1 MIDKYKI
8 LNLFKRL
15 FNNKFFKYFNF
26 VVSVVS
32 LFYISNILSDQ
43 INYILELNYL
53 ALLISVII
61 YICGIFFL
69 ALGWSF
75 LNNGQGLKNN
85 IYLKS
90 WYYSILGKYV
100 PFKITPALLRYNYL
114 KINNHEINL
123 PTYSKLTVKEQIFII
138 FTASLFSI
146 FFFLDNNLLN
156 NFILLN
162 IFLVLYTTFLIF
174 KNKKVLICYV
184 GFYYLSF
191 LSLLSFNILSY
202 GELLTSSVFAFILSS
217 LIAFFAIGS
226 PAGIGIREYVSV
238 LLLSNNFS
246 EEFILVLFMQYRII
260 TMISD
265 FLSFLIFKIYRKLS
279 IWLE

>member
-1 MIDKYKI
+1 MINKYKI
-8 LNLFKRL
+8 LNLIKRL
-15 FNNKFFKYFNF
+15 FNNKFFKYFNLI
-26 VVSVVS
+26 VSVVS

-85 IYLKS
+85 IYLRS

-100 PFKITPALLRYNYL
+100 PLKITPALLRYNYL

-123 PTYSKLTVKEQIFII
+123 PTYSKLTIKEQIYII

-146 FFFLDNNLLN
+146 FFFLDNDLLN

-162 IFLVLYTTFLIF
+162 IFLVLYITFLIF

-217 LIAFFAIGS
+217 LIALFAIGS

-265 FLSFLIFKIYRKLS
+265 FLSFLIFKIYRKFS
-279 IWLE
+279 I

>member
-15 FNNKFFKYFNF
+15 FNNKFLQYFNF
-26 VVSVVS
+26 MVSVVS

-100 PFKITPALLRYNYL
+100 PLKLL
-114 KINNHEINL
+114 
-123 PTYSKLTVKEQIFII
+123 Q
-138 FTASLFSI
+138 
-146 FFFLDNNLLN
+146 
-156 NFILLN
+156 
-162 IFLVLYTTFLIF
+162 LY
-174 KNKKVLICYV
+174 
-184 GFYYLSF
+184 
-191 LSLLSFNILSY
+191 
-202 GELLTSSVFAFILSS
+202 
-217 LIAFFAIGS
+217 
-226 PAGIGIREYVSV
+226 
-238 LLLSNNFS
+238 
-246 EEFILVLFMQYRII
+246 
-260 TMISD
+260 
-265 FLSFLIFKIYRKLS
+265 
-279 IWLE
+279 